1 MENDTTN
8 ITLLDEDGK
17 EQEFEVITKLDLED
31 KEYVIVAPKDAGT
44 ETEAII
50 LRIDSDEGGNDI
62 LYTIEDDDEFNMIS
76 EAYEALFS
84 EGELN

>member
-1 MENDTTN
+1 MENDITN

-17 EQEFEVITKLDLED
+17 EVEFEVITKLDVED
-31 KEYVIVAPKDAGT
+31 KEYVIVAPKDAG
-44 ETEAII
+44 EEAEAII
-50 LRIDSDEGGNDI
+50 LRIDSDENGEDI